1 MHLCSS
7 VILACSF
14 LFLWHLFLVLELG
27 CPLFLIIAFFSC
39 IHPSYCDLQLHIFLN
54 DCIFHFMYHRLN
66 QSSRQFKNTII
77 YGSCGMILLFY
88 FYPSLFLS
96 ILPFP
101 WAKPLTLVL
110 LKDAAPI
117 FNLHI
122 ITHTHTHTQS
132 TLDVFWFLLSSFHV
146 KYLSSIYGQCDHQT
160 YYFWI
165 TLCNIITPL
174 QMKKSKQG
182 WIFSCSRQ
190 NFVDFWMEPRL
201 ISLHCQ
207 CFALPLLSS
216 HHFCHCILIIDAKII
231 AEFDIAEVRW
241 LD

>member
-1 MHLCSS
+1 MSS
-7 VILACSF
+7 YSIILT
-14 LFLWHLFLVLELG
+14 LLL
-27 CPLFLIIAFFSC
+27 PLFLIIAFFSC
-39 IHPSYCDLQLHIFLN
+39 IHPSYYDLQLYIFLN
-54 DCIFHFMYHRLN
+54 DCISPSWITDWINHTRK
-66 QSSRQFKNTII
+66 FKDTII

-96 ILPFP
+96 LLSFP
-101 WAKPLTLVL
+101 WPKPLTLVH
-110 LKDAAPI
+110 LKDVAPI

-122 ITHTHTHTQS
+122 ITQRERERERES
-132 TLDVFWFLLSSFHV
+132 TLDVFWFSLPSFRV
-146 KYLSSIYGQCDHQT
+146 KCLSSIYGQCDHQT

-182 WIFSCSRQ
+182 WIFSLSGQ

-207 CFALPLLSS
+207 CFALPFLSS
-216 HHFCHCILIIDAKII
+216 HHFCHVSL
-231 AEFDIAEVRW
+231 
-241 LD
+241 L

>member
-1 MHLCSS
+1 MWND
-7 VILACSF
+7 SF
-14 LFLWHLFLVLELG
+14 VLL
-27 CPLFLIIAFFSC
+27 
-39 IHPSYCDLQLHIFLN
+39 
-54 DCIFHFMYHRLN
+54 
-66 QSSRQFKNTII
+66 
-77 YGSCGMILLFY
+77 
-88 FYPSLFLS
+88 
-96 ILPFP
+96 LPFIIFITP
-101 WAKPLTLVL
+101 SFSLSK
-110 LKDAAPI
+110 APNSSP
-117 FNLHI
+117 FKRCCSNFQLAYYY
-122 ITHTHTHTQS
+122 THTHTHTQS

-207 CFALPLLSS
+207 CFALPFLSS